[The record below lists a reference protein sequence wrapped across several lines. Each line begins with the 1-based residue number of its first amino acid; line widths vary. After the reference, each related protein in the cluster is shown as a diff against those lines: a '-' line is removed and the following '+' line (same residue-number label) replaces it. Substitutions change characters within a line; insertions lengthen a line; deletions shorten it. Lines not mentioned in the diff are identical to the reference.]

1 MRTSVAAIAL
11 VLVALTS
18 GCTGE
23 ADPLGSAE
31 TPTPSAT
38 PSSSPTDDGGSVVDS
53 EACEEVRTGIDAFN
67 EGDFEATVEHF
78 TAAVPLAED
87 RDDGSQAAGDLVD
100 AVHYYADLAPADYSE
115 AARSSSEF
123 LKYKNITLG
132 QCMPADYEPESPGT
146 DV

>member
-1 MRTSVAAIAL
+1 M
-11 VLVALTS
+11 LVALTS

-23 ADPLGSAE
+23 ADPRGSAE
-31 TPTPSAT
+31 TPTPSST
-38 PSSSPTDDGGSVVDS
+38 PTDDGGSVADS

-67 EGDFEATVEHF
+67 EGDFEETVEHF
-78 TAAVPLAED
+78 RSAVPLAED

-132 QCMPADYEPESPGT
+132 QCMPAGYEPSESPGT